1 MSERDDFLNNS
12 NDLKEREEKQ
22 KKEEMEKTLQMDY
35 IHQEPWILNAESAIY
50 TDICL

>member
-22 KKEEMEKTLQMDY
+22 KKELLKKEELK
-35 IHQEPWILNAESAIY
+35 IVNKII
-50 TDICL
+50 